1 MTAEGE
7 PEEEYHA
14 VHYLKTGTWE
24 LELLYP
30 PDPDEYGG
38 GDGPEPEYGG
48 RFVELVLSDVPTR
61 EEFDVRLAAMGLR
74 VAGPKKPYPGT
85 SSCLELFRTERLP

>member
-1 MTAEGE
+1 MEGE
-7 PEEEYHA
+7 PKEEYHA

-24 LELLYP
+24 LEYLYP
-30 PDPDEYGG
+30 PPDDYE
-38 GDGPEPEYGG
+38 GPTPEYGG

-74 VAGPKKPYPGT
+74 VAGPKRPYPGT
-85 SSCLELFRTERLP
+85 SSCLEMFRTEVLP